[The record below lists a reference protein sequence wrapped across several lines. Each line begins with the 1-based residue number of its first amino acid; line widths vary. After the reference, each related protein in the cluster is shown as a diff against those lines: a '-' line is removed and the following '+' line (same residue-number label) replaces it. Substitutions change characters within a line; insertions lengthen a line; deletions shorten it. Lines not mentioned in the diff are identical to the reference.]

1 MNKLFAGLLT
11 LLVSVPATG
20 APPRG
25 PGAGQPQHAVAVLHA
40 TGHGKV
46 EGMIWFTQQGNHVE
60 ISGEITGLTPGLHAF
75 HIHEFGDCSSPDGMS
90 AGGHYNPTGMKHGS
104 PEHGERHVG
113 DLGNIRA
120 DDNGKAAID
129 IKDTLVQL
137 HGPHSIIGRAV
148 IVHADP
154 DDFKS
159 QPAGNAG
166 ARIACGVVGIAKP
179 KTDSAK

>member
-1 MNKLFAGLLT
+1 MKTLFAGLLT
-11 LLVSVPATG
+11 LLVSVAASA
-20 APPRG
+20 APPRT
-25 PGAGQPQHAVAVLHA
+25 PNAGPQHAVAVLHA

-46 EGMIWFTQQGNHVE
+46 QGTLWFTQEGNHVE
-60 ISGEITGLTPGLHAF
+60 IIGEITGLTPGLHAF
-75 HIHEFGDCSSPDGMS
+75 HIHEFGDCSAPDAMS

-104 PEHGERHVG
+104 PDHGERHVG

-120 DDNGKAAID
+120 DENGKATID
-129 IKDTLVQL
+129 IKDALVQL

-166 ARIACGVVGIAKP
+166 ARIACGVVGITKS